1 MPTLVVT
8 GASRGI
14 GLEFARQY
22 AADGWRVIA
31 GVRHPDKAE
40 ALRAVSGV
48 EVHRLDVADP
58 ASIEAFAAGLE
69 GEVVDL
75 LINNAG
81 IMGPHPHQQNQ
92 VTLDVAGWEE
102 TLRVNAL
109 GPVLVTLALTPNLTR
124 ALKPVAATVTS
135 QMGSIAENSGGGY
148 YAYRMSKAAVNMGMK
163 NLSLDL
169 RDRNIA
175 VVVLHPGW
183 VQTDMGG
190 EQAPVKPAES
200 VAGLRRVLAGVGIGH
215 SGRFYSYRGEEL
227 PW

>member
-31 GVRHPDKAE
+31 GVRNPDQAD

-48 EVHRLDVADP
+48 EIRRLDVADP
-58 ASIEAFAAGLE
+58 AGIEAFAAGLE

-81 IMGPHPHQQNQ
+81 IMGPHPHQQSQ
-92 VTLDVAGWEE
+92 VTLDTAGWEE

-124 ALKPVAATVTS
+124 ALRPVVATVSS
-135 QMGSIAENSGGGY
+135 QMGSMADNSSGGY

-190 EQAPVKPAES
+190 DQAPVKPAES